1 MKLLIIED
9 DLPFAATL
17 TRRLSK
23 QGFRCTAVHRAC
35 EVLHL
40 CHQLKPD
47 YILLDMK
54 LATDNGL
61 LLIKPMR
68 AALPNATIVLLTGFA
83 SITTAVE
90 AMRLGADDYLAKP
103 VDTKMLLKAL
113 MINAAPQSIPKN
125 TADTVPVTE
134 AELTLELNVM
144 SPDRVEWEHINQVL
158 SSNDGNVSETAR
170 QLGMHRRTLQRKL
183 QKKPVAK

>member
-17 TRRLSK
+17 ARRLGK
-23 QGFRCTAVHRAC
+23 QGFSCTQVHRAS
-35 EVLHL
+35 EALHV
-40 CHQLKPD
+40 CHQLKPSH
-47 YILLDMK
+47 ILLDMK

-61 LLIKPMR
+61 LLIKPIR
-68 AALPNATIVLLTGFA
+68 AALPQVKMVLLTGFA
-83 SITTAVE
+83 SIATAVE

-113 MINAAPQSIPKN
+113 IAESSAA
-125 TADTVPVTE
+125 E
-134 AELTLELNVM
+134 ASCELKLELEIM
-144 SPDRVEWEHINQVL
+144 SPERVEWEHINQVL
-158 SSNDGNVSETAR
+158 NSNDGNVSQTAR